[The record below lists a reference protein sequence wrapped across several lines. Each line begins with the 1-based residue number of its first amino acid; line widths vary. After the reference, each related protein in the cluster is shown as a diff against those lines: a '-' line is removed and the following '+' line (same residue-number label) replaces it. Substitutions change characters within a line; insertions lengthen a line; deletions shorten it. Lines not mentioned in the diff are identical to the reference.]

1 MEVVEKIT
9 SYNIFT
15 NLLPG
20 AVFVYAADR
29 YYSTGF
35 ISDDLLVNVFVFYFF
50 GLLIGRIGSLLVEP
64 PLKYMQ
70 LIRKNSYGQYIDAE
84 RSDAKIG
91 ALLEA
96 RNAYRSFVA
105 LCLLL
110 LILSVYQYAE
120 DQFTVVSEWRGF
132 IATLFLGTL
141 FLISFLKQDKYIFER
156 IRTGVDSEERLK
168 NLPISA

>member
-1 MEVVEKIT
+1 MEVIEKIT

-29 YYSTGF
+29 YYGTGF

-50 GLLIGRIGSLLVEP
+50 GLLIGRVGSLLVEP

-91 ALLEA
+91 VLLEA
-96 RNAYRSFVA
+96 RNVYRSFVA

-110 LILSVYQYAE
+110 LILSVYRYAE
-120 DQFTVVSEWRGF
+120 LQFPMISEWRGL
-132 IATLFLGTL
+132 IATLFLGIL
-141 FLISFLKQDKYIFER
+141 FLISFIKQDKYIVER
-156 IRTGVDSEERLK
+156 VK
-168 NLPISA
+168 NGS

>member
-1 MEVVEKIT
+1 MEVIEKIT

-29 YYSTGF
+29 YYGTGF

-50 GLLIGRIGSLLVEP
+50 GLLIGRVGSLLVEP

-70 LIRKNSYGQYIDAE
+70 LIRKNSYGKYIDAE
-84 RSDAKIG
+84 KSDPKIG
-91 ALLEA
+91 LLMEA
-96 RNAYRSFVA
+96 RNTYRSFVA

-110 LILSVYQYAE
+110 LILSVYQLAE
-120 DQFTVVSEWRGF
+120 HQFPRVSEWRGM
-132 IATLFLGTL
+132 IATLFLGVL
-141 FLISFLKQDKYIFER
+141 FLISFLKQDRYIFER
-156 IRTGVDSEERLK
+156 VKMGVDSE
-168 NLPISA
+168 